1 MNWKSLEL
9 KYYKSPKS
17 WLFLISKLGSWY
29 LWAIW
34 NCKTKKVFIYL
45 SMDSILLV
53 CDYWLEI
60 QKELDEFLGVKNY
73 DLDI

>member
-1 MNWKSLEL
+1 
-9 KYYKSPKS
+9 
-17 WLFLISKLGSWY
+17 
-29 LWAIW
+29 
-34 NCKTKKVFIYL
+34 
-45 SMDSILLV
+45 MDSILLV